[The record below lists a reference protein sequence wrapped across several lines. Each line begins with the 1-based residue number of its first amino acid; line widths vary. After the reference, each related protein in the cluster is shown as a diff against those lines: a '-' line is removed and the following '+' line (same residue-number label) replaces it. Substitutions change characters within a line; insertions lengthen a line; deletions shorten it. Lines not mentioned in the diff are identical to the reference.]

1 MTLLVFIRFH
11 IGIKHSPNCCMPKK
25 NMVVKLNPVP
35 GLPPRAEDP
44 VVAGGEACQRTRL
57 RADIADRDG
66 SAGGGTRPLDLAAGG
81 QQIGRPQ
88 HHRAASNRLQDFPTG
103 DSPLER
109 QAGDGHGASPPL
121 LEVAISQYT
130 EYSFGTS
137 PCQPLTKISAD
148 IRPT

>member
-1 MTLLVFIRFH
+1 MGVFDHDVHAVGLAAEFETVLV
-11 IGIKHSPNCCMPKK
+11 GI
-25 NMVVKLNPVP
+25 
-35 GLPPRAEDP
+35 GLPHPAEDP

-137 PCQPLTKISAD
+137 PCQPLTKISAG
-148 IRPT
+148 IRAT

>member
-11 IGIKHSPNCCMPKK
+11 IGMKHSPNCCMPKQ
-25 NMVVKLNPVP
+25 NMVVKLDPLL
-35 GLPPRAEDP
+35 GLPTRAKNQ
-44 VVAGGEACQRTRL
+44 ASQGTRL
-57 RADIADRDG
+57 RDDIADRDG
-66 SAGGGTRPLDLAAGG
+66 SAGGGARPLDLAAGC
-81 QQIGRPQ
+81 QQIGPPQ

-148 IRPT
+148 IRAT